1 MIPLATT
8 ELGTDSWIT
17 DLMTP
22 EMTAL
27 GLQAGWVLVYTS
39 FIMMLLRF
47 FAGSIVHRISPLGLL
62 AVSAVIAIAG
72 LLALSAATGVMILA
86 AATLYAFGKTFFW
99 PTMLGVVAERF
110 PKGGA
115 MTMNTIA
122 GVGMLSVGTVGAV
135 FLGYIQ
141 DNTIDKQLRVY
152 DQQQSTKI
160 HDTYVVDEKDSFFG
174 KYMALDAELL
184 AAAPEAD
191 KAAVQEVTNAAKKS
205 ALKTVALFPCVM
217 LVCYLILIAYF
228 RAQGGYKAL
237 HLDEA
242 RH

>member
-1 MIPLATT
+1 
-8 ELGTDSWIT
+8 
-17 DLMTP
+17 
-22 EMTAL
+22 
-27 GLQAGWVLVYTS
+27 
-39 FIMMLLRF
+39 
-47 FAGSIVHRISPLGLL
+47 
-62 AVSAVIAIAG
+62 
-72 LLALSAATGVMILA
+72 
-86 AATLYAFGKTFFW
+86 
-99 PTMLGVVAERF
+99 MLGVVAERF

-115 MTMNTIA
+115 MTLNTIA
-122 GVGMLSVGTVGAV
+122 GVGMLSVGIGRRAV

-152 DQQQSTKI
+152 DVQQSTKI

-191 KAAVQEVTNAAKKS
+191 KAAVQQVTNAAKKS

-228 RAQGGYKAL
+228 RTQGGYKAL